1 MGEQTRNGLRSGVR
15 SATLIAV
22 VLGVGGGL
30 TAWKLATA
38 QDAQAAAAMQQ
49 EPMEVVSD
57 AVAATYEH
65 REMTTSIGTVLATR
79 SVTLRNEIAGTVAEA
94 SLVPGRIVEEGA
106 VLVALD
112 VSVERAELRALA
124 ARAELARATLVR
136 YERMAERQAASA
148 IELDNARAEHDI
160 ALADIA
166 RVEAIIARKTIRAPF
181 RARVGLSD
189 VHRGQFLESGTLLTT
204 LQGVADAVD
213 IDFSVSQIVAAGLAA
228 GDVVEVVVGQD
239 AAATFPARVT
249 AVDSRVDPT
258 TRNALVRARIERTG
272 GRLTP
277 GASVR
282 VRVPVGAARS
292 VVVVP
297 ASSLRRGPAGDH
309 VFVLDEDA
317 AGTVRAYVR
326 RVEAGPVLGRD
337 AVVLSGLEAG
347 ERVATSGS
355 FKLREGVLVMVAGG
369 GAGSDAAGEPG
380 SERGGDA
387 AGVSAGGEG

>member
-1 MGEQTRNGLRSGVR
+1 MGEQTRHGLRSGFR

-22 VLGVGGGL
+22 VLGVGAGL

-65 REMTTSIGTVLATR
+65 REVTTSIGTVLATR
-79 SVTLRNEIAGTVAEA
+79 SVTLRNEIAGTVAEV
-94 SLVPGRIVEEGA
+94 SLVPGQIVEEGV

-160 ALADIA
+160 ALAEIA

-189 VHRGQFLESGTLLTT
+189 VHRGQFLEAGTLLTT

-213 IDFSVSQIVAAGLAA
+213 IDFSVSQIVASGLAA
-228 GDVVEVVVGQD
+228 GDDVEVVVGQD

-258 TRNALVRARIERTG
+258 TRNALVRARIQQTG

-292 VVVVP
+292 VVIVP
-297 ASSLRRGPAGDH
+297 ASGLRRGPAGDH
-309 VFVLDEDA
+309 VFVLDEDE

-337 AVVLSGLEAG
+337 VVVLSGLEAG
-347 ERVATSGS
+347 ERVAASGS

-369 GAGSDAAGEPG
+369 DAGEPG
-380 SERGGDA
+380 SGPGGEPGGDA
-387 AGVSAGGEG
+387 TGVSAGGEG